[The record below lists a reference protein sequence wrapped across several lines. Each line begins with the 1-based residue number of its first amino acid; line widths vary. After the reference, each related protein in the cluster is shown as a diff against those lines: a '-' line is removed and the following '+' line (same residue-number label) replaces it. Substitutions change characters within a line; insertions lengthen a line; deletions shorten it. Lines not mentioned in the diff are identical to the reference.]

1 MKDVELSIVVTRP
14 SGTTTKIR
22 SRKVKPA
29 IEVTTRYYPQRKVN
43 GYGVVYWV
51 VVDSEEDACI
61 PGRMPDELAA
71 TNVAHLLNTGGERG
85 SCAKL

>member
-1 MKDVELSIVVTRP
+1 MAKKVTPPVEVS
-14 SGTTTKIR
+14 
-22 SRKVKPA
+22 
-29 IEVTTRYYPQRKVN
+29 TRYYPQRKVN

-51 VVDSEEDACI
+51 VLDSDNDGEAI

-71 TNVAHLLNTGGERG
+71 TNVAHLLNTGVERG